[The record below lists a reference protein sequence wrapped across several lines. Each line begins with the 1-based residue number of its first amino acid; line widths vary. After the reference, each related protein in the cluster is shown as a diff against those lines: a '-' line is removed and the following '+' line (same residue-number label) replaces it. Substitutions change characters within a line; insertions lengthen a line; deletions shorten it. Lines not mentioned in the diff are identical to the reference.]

1 MDEIEKQPLFKIKR
15 RMNMIETKIVQIP
28 YDKTA
33 AGETIVQRWEMI
45 HTRKLDRM
53 LFKNAMKHA
62 RTGRVSKMCKHSY
75 SGATQHEKTRNP
87 SWFAEHWKEVR
98 NVAK

>member
-1 MDEIEKQPLFKIKR
+1 
-15 RMNMIETKIVQIP
+15 MIETKIVQIP
-28 YDKTA
+28 YDKTT

-45 HTRKLDRM
+45 HTRKLDRT

-75 SGATQHEKTRNP
+75 SGAAQHQKTRNP

-98 NVAK
+98 DATK

>member
-1 MDEIEKQPLFKIKR
+1 
-15 RMNMIETKIVQIP
+15 MIETKIVQIP
-28 YDKTA
+28 YDKTT

-45 HTRKLDRM
+45 HTRKLDRT
-53 LFKNAMKHA
+53 LFNNAMKHA

-75 SGATQHEKTRNP
+75 SGAAQHQKTRNP

-98 NVAK
+98 DATK

>member
-1 MDEIEKQPLFKIKR
+1 
-15 RMNMIETKIVQIP
+15 MIETKIVQIP
-28 YDKTA
+28 YDKTT

-45 HTRKLDRM
+45 HTRKLDRT
-53 LFKNAMKHA
+53 LFKNA

-75 SGATQHEKTRNP
+75 SGASQHQKTRNP

-98 NVAK
+98 DATK